1 MANVLKKPELIIAE
15 NGFCP
20 GCGHSTMAKLLCD
33 VLEETGGADIAIG
46 AAAVGCGCMIKA
58 TMGNDWVQ
66 AQHGRAAAVAAG
78 MKRARPDNFVFS
90 YQGDGDA
97 GAIGIAETIYAA
109 KRNEK

>member
-33 VLEETGGADIAIG
+33 VFEETGVADIAIG

-66 AQHGRAAAVAAG
+66 AP
-78 MKRARPDNFVFS
+78 ARKS
-90 YQGDGDA
+90 GSSSG
-97 GAIGIAETIYAA
+97 
-109 KRNEK
+109 RNEKGAPR